1 MRSPA
6 LEFGHSKFEKNEVEN
21 QSSRPAQRWGEYSSP
36 AAGPWYQKPTMS
48 SMSSITIYHHSSP
61 SPPHEHPTS
70 KGFFW
75 SVTACSGI
83 EWMRKPP
90 RKKLNISISNTG
102 VLWTRKW
109 LFQPLGCLSIDS
121 CKATER
127 TTWNT
132 KQELTILTLG
142 VRSVKASSSSLSRS
156 RLKTPAWNLT
166 KHLIPV
172 QHLRFTQIYNSLESP
187 SQHLLG
193 WLLVLHSCNF
203 DPGVCVA
210 VAHESRASR
219 AHWRHLRHR
228 FGLFLS
234 ASQSSRIRLLSG
246 PESESLVK
254 SLEKMRWVE
263 MSCIEGALKVAMGN
277 LH

>member
-1 MRSPA
+1 
-6 LEFGHSKFEKNEVEN
+6 
-21 QSSRPAQRWGEYSSP
+21 
-36 AAGPWYQKPTMS
+36 
-48 SMSSITIYHHSSP
+48 
-61 SPPHEHPTS
+61 
-70 KGFFW
+70 
-75 SVTACSGI
+75 
-83 EWMRKPP
+83 MRKPP

-127 TTWNT
+127 TRWNT
-132 KQELTILTLG
+132 KQELTLG